1 MEPPFCMRSSFC
13 TVQSFAKRTKN
24 KIYVPVWIISIFKL
38 YIDLKKDGRQT

>member
-1 MEPPFCMRSSFC
+1 MLYIKERKAS
-13 TVQSFAKRTKN
+13 AN